1 LHVESLVAAKSVGK
15 EAVIELGLVLLGG
28 VAHPSRRATRT
39 EIPAVGVAPPEVLRG
54 LGRGTQRRLGEAA
67 ATGKGAKG
75 RGAPA
80 LYDFEGGDAGAV
92 ADLGEGMPAL
102 RRLGRG
108 RTAGWLSDSGAGRG

>member
-15 EAVIELGLVLLGG
+15 EAGTELGLVLLGG
-28 VAHPSRRATRT
+28 VARPSRRATRT

-54 LGRGTQRRLGEAA
+54 LWRGTRRRLGDAA
-67 ATGKGAKG
+67 ATGEGAKG